1 MSLRNIAS
9 LLTAVLLALAVNT
22 AGAAQPGE
30 AVMAWHV
37 TLSPTWFDPS
47 TAPPQ
52 ITPFGMLYA
61 LHDAM
66 VRPLPGSKMAPSLAE
81 SWRESPD
88 GLTYEFKL
96 RPGLKFHNGDPVTTD
111 DVKFSYERYRGAGAK
126 ELQARVKQVDVVD
139 PLTIRFQLKEPWPDF
154 MTFYGTTATAA
165 GLVVPEEIPHAGR
178 RRRLSQEP
186 DRRRPVQVR
195 EPHAR
200 RRGRAGRVSGLLAA
214 RSVRQAPGHEERHR
228 RDHPRG
234 DAEDGRGGHLL
245 RPRRPRRREREARPA
260 RADRGLAARLDQLA
274 RVRGSVGSEV
284 ALERPAAAAGGQPRD
299 QPQGDQRRRL
309 SRLLPA
315 RGGHRAAG
323 DGVRAPGRA
332 AGLRSGEGQTAPG
345 GRRVPERN
353 RRGRS
358 RPDPAVLHDG
368 RGGRELSQRGRDPR
382 DDAPDGARNLLYGL
396 ARAEAPSA
404 VHHGCRQLG
413 QRREPGAGVHLLQG
427 DLCLRR
433 LPGHRRPVRAA
444 GAGARHRAGAKR
456 CSTRSSSSRSTG

>member
-96 RPGLKFHNGDPVTTD
+96 RARAQVPQRRSDHDRRREVQLRALPG
-111 DVKFSYERYRGAGAK
+111 RGREGAPGARQAGRRRRSAH
-126 ELQARVKQVDVVD
+126 D
-139 PLTIRFQLKEPWPDF
+139 PLSAQ
-154 MTFYGTTATAA
+154 GAVA
-165 GLVVPEEIPHAGR
+165 GLHDLLWHDRHRGRPRRPEEIPHAGR

-195 EPHAR
+195 EPLAR

-228 RDHPRG
+228 RDHARG

-274 RVRGSVGSEV
+274 RVRGSMG
-284 ALERPAAAAGGQPRD
+284 
-299 QPQGDQRRRL
+299 
-309 SRLLPA
+309 
-315 RGGHRAAG
+315 
-323 DGVRAPGRA
+323 
-332 AGLRSGEGQTAPG
+332 
-345 GRRVPERN
+345 
-353 RRGRS
+353 
-358 RPDPAVLHDG
+358 
-368 RGGRELSQRGRDPR
+368 
-382 DDAPDGARNLLYGL
+382 
-396 ARAEAPSA
+396 
-404 VHHGCRQLG
+404 
-413 QRREPGAGVHLLQG
+413 
-427 DLCLRR
+427 
-433 LPGHRRPVRAA
+433 
-444 GAGARHRAGAKR
+444 
-456 CSTRSSSSRSTG
+456 